1 MNHDLLELL
10 AATEIPPVP
19 ADFDRD
25 VHQRVNHALLLGHV
39 AELGLRVLPY
49 ALVHMAQALFGL
61 AALTLSGRFPTGPS
75 TQDR

>member
-1 MNHDLLELL
+1 MGIDILEQL

-25 VHQRVNHALLLGHV
+25 VHQRVNHALVLAHV

-49 ALVHMAQALFGL
+49 ALVHMAQALIGL
-61 AALTLSGRFPTGPS
+61 FSLTLSGRFPANSS

>member
-1 MNHDLLELL
+1 
-10 AATEIPPVP
+10 
-19 ADFDRD
+19 